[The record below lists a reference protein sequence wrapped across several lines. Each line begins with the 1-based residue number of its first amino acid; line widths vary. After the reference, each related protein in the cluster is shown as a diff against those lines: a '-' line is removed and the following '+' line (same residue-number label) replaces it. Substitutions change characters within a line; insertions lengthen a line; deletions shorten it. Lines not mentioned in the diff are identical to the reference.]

1 MCSRTQVK
9 HMNHYDII
17 LFYKFAEIDDPEGFA
32 ADQRVFCKKEGLLG
46 KILVARE
53 GINGSFTGTRGQI
66 EKYKSFL
73 TAIEGFSDVNF
84 KEETASFRPFRK
96 LIVRVKKEIIRL
108 EREVDMGKRGK
119 YITPEELLALYQS
132 GEDFIILDTRN
143 SYESDVGRFRNA
155 VTLPIDSFREFPEA
169 LEALRDKKYRKI
181 VTYCTGGI
189 RCEKATAYMTG
200 SGFTDVCQLKDGIIS
215 FCQQYPDTVWE
226 GKCFVFDDRLLS
238 DVEAEGQVI
247 SRCALCGESSDR
259 YQNCRNPVCD
269 DLVILCLKCSEG
281 NEGCCSRECL
291 AEYREHIHRK
301 TRERQGYKSRT
312 G

>member
-1 MCSRTQVK
+1 
-9 HMNHYDII
+9 MNDVHII
-17 LFYKFAEIDDPEGFA
+17 LCYKFTEIADPEEFA
-32 ADQRVFCKKEGLLG
+32 AGQREFCRKVGLLG
-46 KILVARE
+46 KILVAAE
-53 GINGSFTGTRGQI
+53 GINGSFSGTREQI
-66 EKYKSFL
+66 ERYKYYL
-73 TAIEGFSDVNF
+73 TGIDGFSDITF
-84 KEETASFRPFRK
+84 KEETALFHPFKK
-96 LIVRVKKEIIRL
+96 LIVRVKKEIIRMEQEL
-108 EREVDMGKRGK
+108 DMSRRGK
-119 YITPEELLALYQS
+119 YITPEELLRLYES
-132 GEDFIILDTRN
+132 GEDFIMLDTRN
-143 SYESDVGRFRNA
+143 KYESDVGRFRNA

-247 SRCALCGESSDR
+247 SRCVLCGESSDR

-281 NEGCCSRECL
+281 NEGCCSRKCL
-291 AEYREHIHRK
+291 AEYREHIRRK
-301 TRERQGYKSRT
+301 THERQGYKSRT
-312 G
+312 A